1 MTDTPEFFDEETLL
15 EMVENQLADGHP
27 LQVKATLMRL
37 VMKGTPREEALQYIA
52 CALGAELMAMEAEQG
67 PFNLVRYG
75 EFLDSLPEMPWA
87 ECPGPIRQAP
97 APAIIITATT
107 NDGSM
112 GICAGKIAVR
122 ATMWKT
128 DASKAAATGVAACPS
143 AARGA

>member
-27 LQVKATLMRL
+27 LQVTATLMRL

-87 ECPGPIRQAP
+87 E
-97 APAIIITATT
+97 
-107 NDGSM
+107 
-112 GICAGKIAVR
+112 
-122 ATMWKT
+122 
-128 DASKAAATGVAACPS
+128 
-143 AARGA
+143 

>member
-75 EFLDSLPEMPWA
+75 AFLDSLPEMPWA
-87 ECPGPIRQAP
+87 E
-97 APAIIITATT
+97 
-107 NDGSM
+107 
-112 GICAGKIAVR
+112 
-122 ATMWKT
+122 
-128 DASKAAATGVAACPS
+128 
-143 AARGA
+143 

>member
-1 MTDTPEFFDEETLL
+1 MNDTQEFFDEDALL
-15 EMVENQLADGHP
+15 EMVENQLNDGHP

-87 ECPGPIRQAP
+87 E
-97 APAIIITATT
+97 
-107 NDGSM
+107 
-112 GICAGKIAVR
+112 
-122 ATMWKT
+122 
-128 DASKAAATGVAACPS
+128 
-143 AARGA
+143 

>member
-1 MTDTPEFFDEETLL
+1 MTDTPEFVDEETLL
-15 EMVENQLADGHP
+15 ERMENQLADGHP

-87 ECPGPIRQAP
+87 E
-97 APAIIITATT
+97 
-107 NDGSM
+107 
-112 GICAGKIAVR
+112 
-122 ATMWKT
+122 
-128 DASKAAATGVAACPS
+128 
-143 AARGA
+143 

>member
-15 EMVENQLADGHP
+15 QMVENQLAHGHP

-37 VMKGTPREEALQYIA
+37 VMKGTPREEALQYNA

-87 ECPGPIRQAP
+87 E
-97 APAIIITATT
+97 
-107 NDGSM
+107 
-112 GICAGKIAVR
+112 
-122 ATMWKT
+122 
-128 DASKAAATGVAACPS
+128 
-143 AARGA
+143 